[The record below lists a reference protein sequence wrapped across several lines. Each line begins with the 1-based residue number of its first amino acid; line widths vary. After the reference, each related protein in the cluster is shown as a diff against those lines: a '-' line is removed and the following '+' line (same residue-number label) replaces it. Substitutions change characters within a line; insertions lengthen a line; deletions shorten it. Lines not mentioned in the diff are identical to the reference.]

1 MTHCPNCQAK
11 IPFKKYLWLHNYSK
25 VRCSHCKVRLV
36 PDRKVLSLIGGIGGL
51 TAAVTVW
58 LMAVLCRY
66 ADGGYTVEFI
76 VSAFSLVALQYLALV
91 LITRNVVDFRV
102 KDDAGKPHKEKN
114 TEEY

>member
-25 VRCSHCKVRLV
+25 VRCSHCQVRLV

-58 LMAVLCRY
+58 LMAVLCRSTHE
-66 ADGGYTVEFI
+66 GYTLQFLG
-76 VSAFSLVALQYLALV
+76 STLLLVGLLYMALV
-91 LITRNVVDFRV
+91 LITRNVVDFQV
-102 KDDAGKPHKEKN
+102 D
-114 TEEY
+114 EESTGE